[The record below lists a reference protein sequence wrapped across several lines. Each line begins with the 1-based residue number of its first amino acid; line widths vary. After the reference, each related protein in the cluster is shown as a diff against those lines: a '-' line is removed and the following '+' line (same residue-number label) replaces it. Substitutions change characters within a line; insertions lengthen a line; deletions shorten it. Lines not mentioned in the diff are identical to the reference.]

1 VPSFPSPSITSARLE
16 LREFSLADADLVREV
31 AANAEH
37 EALPPG
43 APSDPERL
51 DDWLAAD
58 DRLPLPDGT
67 AVHLMMLDRS
77 LGRIIGS
84 ISVFHADWETRSAEI
99 GYGVRAD
106 QRGKGYAPEA
116 LAAVARWALTDGGLQ
131 RVWLSTIAENVASQ
145 RVAEKA
151 GFQLE
156 GTLRRA
162 GLEDDGLHD
171 LVIFSLLDDEV

>member
-16 LREFSLADADLVREV
+16 LREFAVADLDLVREV
-31 AANAEH
+31 AANAEP

-43 APSDPERL
+43 APSDPERIA
-51 DDWLAAD
+51 DWLATD
-58 DRLPLPDGT
+58 ERFPEPEGT

-77 LGRIIGS
+77 LGQIVGG

-131 RVWLSTIAENVASQ
+131 RAWLSTIAENVASQ

-151 GFQLE
+151 GFRLE

-171 LVIFSLLDDEV
+171 LLIFALLDDEV

>member
-16 LREFSLADADLVREV
+16 LREFTLADADLLREV
-31 AANAEH
+31 AVNAEQ
-37 EALPPG
+37 EAIPPG
-43 APSDPERL
+43 VPSDPARL
-51 DDWLAAD
+51 DDWLAAER
-58 DRLPLPDGT
+58 RLPDPEGT
-67 AVHLMMLDRS
+67 AVHLLMLDRS
-77 LGRIIGS
+77 LGLIVGS

-116 LAAVARWALTDGGLQ
+116 LAAVAKWALTDGGLQ
-131 RVWLSTIAENVASQ
+131 RAWLSTIAENTASQ

-151 GFQLE
+151 GFRLE

-171 LVIFSLLDDEV
+171 LMIYALLDDEV

>member
-1 VPSFPSPSITSARLE
+1 MSVRLE
-16 LREFSLADADLVREV
+16 LREFGPADADLIREV
-31 AANAEH
+31 AVNAEH

-43 APSDPERL
+43 APSDPERV

-58 DRLPLPDGT
+58 QRLPEPEGS

-77 LGRIIGS
+77 LGRIVGS

-106 QRGKGYAPEA
+106 QRGQGYATEA
-116 LAAVARWALTDGGLQ
+116 LAAVAQWALTEGGLQ
-131 RVWLSTIAENVASQ
+131 RAWLSTIAENVASQ

-151 GFQLE
+151 GFRLE

-171 LVIFSLLDDEV
+171 LLIFALLDDEV

>member
-1 VPSFPSPSITSARLE
+1 VPSFPSPTITSARLE
-16 LREFSLADADLVREV
+16 LREFRPADADLVREV
-31 AANAEH
+31 VTNAEP
-37 EALPPG
+37 EAIPFG
-43 APSDPERL
+43 APSDPAL
-51 DDWLAAD
+51 VDDWLAAD
-58 DRLPLPDGT
+58 DRRAQPDGT

-77 LGRIIGS
+77 LGAIVGS

-106 QRGKGYAPEA
+106 QRGNGYATEA

-131 RVWLSTIAENVASQ
+131 RTWLSTIAENTASQ
-145 RVAEKA
+145 RVAERA
-151 GFQLE
+151 GFTLE

-171 LVIFSLLDDEV
+171 LVIYSLLDDEV

>member
-1 VPSFPSPSITSARLE
+1 VPSFPSPSIITARLE

-31 AANAEH
+31 AANAEQ
-37 EALPPG
+37 ESLPPG
-43 APSDPERL
+43 APSDPQLL

-67 AVHLMMLDRS
+67 AVHLMMLDRA
-77 LGRIIGS
+77 LGRIVGS
-84 ISVFHADWETRSAEI
+84 ISVFHADWETRTAEI

-106 QRGKGYAPEA
+106 QRGKGYATEA
-116 LAAVARWALTDGGLQ
+116 LAGVARWALTEGGLQ
-131 RVWLSTIAENVASQ
+131 RAWLSTIAENVASR

-151 GFQLE
+151 GFRLE

-162 GLEDDGLHD
+162 GLEEDGLHD
-171 LVIFSLLDDEV
+171 LMIYALLDDEV

>member
-1 VPSFPSPSITSARLE
+1 MPSFPSPSITSARLE
-16 LREFSLADADLVREV
+16 LREFTLADADLLREV
-31 AANAEH
+31 AVNAEP
-37 EALPPG
+37 EAIPPG
-43 APSDPERL
+43 VPSDPARL

-58 DRLPLPDGT
+58 RRLPEPEGT

-77 LGRIIGS
+77 LGLIVGS

-116 LAAVARWALTDGGLQ
+116 LSAVARWALTDGGLQ
-131 RVWLSTIAENVASQ
+131 RAWLSTIAENVASQ

-151 GFQLE
+151 GFRLE

-171 LVIFSLLDDEV
+171 LMIYALLDDEV

>member
-1 VPSFPSPSITSARLE
+1 MPSFPTPSITSARLE
-16 LREFSLADADLVREV
+16 LREFTLADGDLVREV

-43 APSDPERL
+43 APSDPGRL

-58 DRLPLPDGT
+58 RRLPEPEGT

-77 LGRIIGS
+77 LGRIVGS

-106 QRGKGYAPEA
+106 ERGKGYAPEA
-116 LAAVARWALTDGGLQ
+116 LVAVSRWALTEGGLQ
-131 RVWLSTIAENVASQ
+131 RVWLSTIAENLASQ

-151 GFQLE
+151 GFRLE

-171 LVIFSLLDDEV
+171 LVIFALLDDEL

>member
-1 VPSFPSPSITSARLE
+1 MTPRLE
-16 LREFSLADADLVREV
+16 LREFRLADADLVREV
-31 AANAEH
+31 ATNAET

-43 APSDPERL
+43 APADPERL

-58 DRLPLPDGT
+58 ERLPEPTGT
-67 AVHLMMLDRS
+67 ALHLMMLDRS
-77 LGRIIGS
+77 LRRIVGS
-84 ISVFHADWETRSAEI
+84 ISLFHADWETRSAEI

-106 QRGKGYAPEA
+106 ERGKGYATEA
-116 LAAVARWALTDGGLQ
+116 LAGVARWALTEGGLQ
-131 RVWLSTIAENVASQ
+131 RAWLSAIAENTASQ

-151 GFQLE
+151 GFHRE

-171 LVIFSLLDDEV
+171 LVIYSLLDNEV

>member
-1 VPSFPSPSITSARLE
+1 VPSFPSPSIITARLE
-16 LREFSLADADLVREV
+16 VREFSLADADLVREV
-31 AANAEH
+31 AANAEQ

-43 APSDPERL
+43 APADPERL

-58 DRLPLPDGT
+58 ERLPEPEGT
-67 AVHLMMLDRS
+67 AVHLMMLDRG
-77 LGRIIGS
+77 LGRIVGS

-106 QRGKGYAPEA
+106 RRGQGYATEA
-116 LAAVARWALTDGGLQ
+116 LAGVARWALTDGRLQ

-151 GFQLE
+151 GFRLE

-171 LVIFSLLDDEV
+171 LMIYSLLDDEV